1 MKIKVEQ
8 LTETNF
14 AAFGNVLGASDMKR
28 PNLTDAMS
36 NVWLGLSD
44 LMGIGSTAGK
54 QITFLHIHSKPA
66 KNDKI
71 EKHETSAEAFIPMEG
86 TSILMV
92 VPAEAVD
99 GKGRPNMSKC
109 RAFLMDGSK
118 GILMKPGT
126 WHAVPYPLSDE
137 ATYIVLVDDAI
148 IAKNDL
154 HVTPIEEVEFDLL
167 AVREFVDTGL

>member
-1 MKIKVEQ
+1 MKIRVEQ

-14 AAFGNVLGASDMKR
+14 AAFGTVLGASDMKR
-28 PNLTDAMS
+28 PNLTDAIS
-36 NVWLGLSD
+36 NVWLGMSD
-44 LMGIGSTAGK
+44 LMGIGASPGRH
-54 QITFLHIHSKPA
+54 ITFLQIHSKPA
-66 KNDKI
+66 KNNKI

-92 VPAEAVD
+92 VPAEATHS
-99 GKGRPNMSKC
+99 KGHPDMSKC

-118 GILMKPGT
+118 GVLIKPGT

-137 ATYIVLVDDAI
+137 ATYVVLVDDAI

-154 HVTPIEEVEFDLL
+154 HVTPVEEVEFDLL
-167 AVREFVDTGL
+167 GIKDFVETDI